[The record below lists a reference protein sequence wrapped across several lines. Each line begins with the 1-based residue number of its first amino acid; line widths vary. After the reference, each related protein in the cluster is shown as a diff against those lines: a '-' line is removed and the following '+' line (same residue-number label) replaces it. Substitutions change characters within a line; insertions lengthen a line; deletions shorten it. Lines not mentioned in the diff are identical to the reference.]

1 MGVLVNTLFERNRVD
16 KERQPVV
23 FFVTAISYDFPGE
36 VKLQIKMPN
45 NDDIV
50 TSLCHLLA
58 H

>member
-1 MGVLVNTLFERNRVD
+1 MGILVNTLFERNRVN
-16 KERQPVV
+16 KEKQPVV
-23 FFVTAISYDFPGE
+23 FVTAISYDFPGE
-36 VKLQIKMPN
+36 VKLQIKMSN